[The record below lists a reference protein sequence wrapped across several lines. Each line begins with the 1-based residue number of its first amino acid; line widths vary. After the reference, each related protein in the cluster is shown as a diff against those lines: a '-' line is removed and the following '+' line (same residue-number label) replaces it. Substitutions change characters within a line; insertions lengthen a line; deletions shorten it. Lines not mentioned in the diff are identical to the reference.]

1 MAATCQYRVFLYDI
15 KINTGDFEDATVI
28 HHSAGATNSA
38 FADIIL
44 EGGATHAAGGKQ
56 NLEQLHR
63 IEWSSHV
70 HGVRQKL
77 YTLLGVE
84 H

>member
-1 MAATCQYRVFLYDI
+1 MVEWNPRRAACQYRVFLYDI

-44 EGGATHAAGGKQ
+44 EGGATHAAGGKA
-56 NLEQLHR
+56 
-63 IEWSSHV
+63 
-70 HGVRQKL
+70 KL
-77 YTLLGVE
+77 RAGCTE
-84 H
+84 